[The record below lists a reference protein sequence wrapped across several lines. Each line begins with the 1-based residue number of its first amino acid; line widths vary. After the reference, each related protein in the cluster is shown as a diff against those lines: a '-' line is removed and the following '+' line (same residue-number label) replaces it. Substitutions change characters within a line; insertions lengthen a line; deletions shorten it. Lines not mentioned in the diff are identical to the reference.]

1 MKQALVVSSVL
12 CGSPLHAKGW
22 QASASTSARADGL
35 AAVSFFARKPI

>member
-12 CGSPLHAKGW
+12 CGSSLHAEGW
-22 QASASTSARADGL
+22 QAGALTGARADGL